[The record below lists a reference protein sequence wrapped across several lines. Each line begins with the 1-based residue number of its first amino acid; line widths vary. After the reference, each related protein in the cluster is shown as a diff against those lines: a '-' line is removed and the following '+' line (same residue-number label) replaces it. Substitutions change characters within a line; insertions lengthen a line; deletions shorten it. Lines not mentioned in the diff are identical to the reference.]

1 MFSIFQKLIAF
12 TTAAF
17 SRGVRKTIKQ
27 RLKRSREVII
37 EASDQAWV
45 NSNANPLSKADSHT
59 ASSSHGHNPRATGT
73 RWSKSHGQ
81 DEKYLPCK
89 ESLKVL
95 AVEDEERREALRRS
109 EIVREQLQ
117 KRGLILRNIQLAKL
131 VDDHCDAQSTTQ
143 IAAHWSPSEPLM
155 GSFCTLEKIAEI
167 EYTEVENL
175 TVENQ
180 NVENLPAEVVYAQN
194 CQDNHEEMSN
204 SALEELAINLLKPS
218 IEPLIQLTPA
228 QRAAQVAARAAATV
242 AAKTHARLQALQA
255 IEKNKLS
262 ETPVP
267 HLQTSP
273 EPPLRPAKMKI
284 RDTEVVPAAMRAK
297 RIAAPK
303 SAPVEY
309 KATIQPSEE
318 VRATDAKESAREAQL
333 NANEKAKRAE
343 NDTHEKIEERFAYRT
358 SPEHALKLI
367 AQSVDT
373 PAATLAR
380 LAGHENP
387 HIRTAVARNQS
398 ANSETLWLLARD
410 YEASIRYSLA
420 ESTHTPLDILRALTK
435 DRNQLVAWVAQN
447 SSNNLKRKLGENA
460 TKLDEKTTQSA
471 RERIDALLK
480 RTAKTPVDQD
490 IAVLEMTARAD
501 TTSAARLGELANH
514 ENARVRAAVAENS
527 NTPLHAL
534 WSLVRDVDP
543 NVKIKLTFNC
553 NCPIEILEVIKGDK
567 DSFVAQKAKDILKGS
582 AGKNGKFSNGVINA
596 ARNQIRTYLTWP

>member
-1 MFSIFQKLIAF
+1 MFSIFQKFLAL
-12 TTAAF
+12 TTAAL
-17 SRGVRKTIKQ
+17 SRGVAKTVKQ

-45 NSNANPLSKADSHT
+45 NSSANPFSKADPHAT
-59 ASSSHGHNPRATGT
+59 APGHGHNPRATGT
-73 RWSKSHGQ
+73 RWSKLHGE
-81 DEKYLPCK
+81 DDKYLPYK
-89 ESLKVL
+89 ESLKVMAL
-95 AVEDEERREALRRS
+95 EDDERREAMRRS

-117 KRGLILRNIQLAKL
+117 KRGQILRNLQLAKL
-131 VDDHCDAQSTTQ
+131 VDDKSVDEPITQ
-143 IAAHWSPSEPLM
+143 IATGWSPSEPLM
-155 GSFCTLEKIAEI
+155 GEFCSLEVLAEI
-167 EYTEVENL
+167 EKTDVENL
-175 TVENQ
+175 V
-180 NVENLPAEVVYAQN
+180 VDSLPAPSPPPENVHAQN
-194 CQDNHEEMSN
+194 DQDEMSDKD
-204 SALEELAINLLKPS
+204 LEELAISLLKPS
-218 IEPLIQLTPA
+218 EEPLTYQTPA
-228 QRAAQVAARAAATV
+228 QIAAQIAARALARV
-242 AAKTHARLQALQA
+242 QAKTHARLQALEA
-255 IEKNKLS
+255 IEQNKLS
-262 ETPVP
+262 ETKAARIPI
-267 HLQTSP
+267 
-273 EPPLRPAKMKI
+273 EPLPSLRPAKLKI
-284 RDTEVVPAAMRAK
+284 RDTEIIPAAMREK
-297 RIAAPK
+297 RITGTK
-303 SAPVEY
+303 MAPVEY

-318 VRATDAKESAREAQL
+318 SKAADVKEAAREAQIS
-333 NANEKAKRAE
+333 ASDKVKRTE
-343 NDTHEKIEERFAYRT
+343 SDTHEKIEERFAYRT

-373 PAATLAR
+373 PTATLAR

-398 ANSETLWLLARD
+398 SNSETLWLLARD

-447 SSNNLKRKLGENA
+447 SLNNLKKKLGENA

-480 RTAKTPVDQD
+480 RSTKTADGDEV
-490 IAVLEMTARAD
+490 AVLEMTARAD

-514 ENARVRAAVAENS
+514 ESARVRAAVAENS

-567 DSFVAQKAKDILKGS
+567 DSFVAQKAKDILKGT

>member
-1 MFSIFQKLIAF
+1 MFSIFQKLILL
-12 TTAAF
+12 TSAAF
-17 SRGVRKTIKQ
+17 SRGVSKTIKQ
-27 RLKRSREVII
+27 RLKRSRESII

-45 NSNANPLSKADSHT
+45 NSNANPLNKADSHAT
-59 ASSSHGHNPRATGT
+59 FNQHNQRATGT
-73 RWSKSHGQ
+73 RWSKLH
-81 DEKYLPCK
+81 DENDKYRLYK
-89 ESLKVL
+89 EALKVMAL
-95 AVEDEERREALRRS
+95 GDDERREALRRS

-117 KRGLILRNIQLAKL
+117 KRGQILRNLQLAKL
-131 VDDHCDAQSTTQ
+131 VDDHCDVEPTTK
-143 IAAHWSPSEPLM
+143 IAAQWSPSEPLM
-155 GSFCTLEKIAEI
+155 GEFCSLEVLAEI
-167 EYTEVENL
+167 EPASLEE
-175 TVENQ
+175 
-180 NVENLPAEVVYAQN
+180 LPAQN
-194 CQDNHEEMSN
+194 SHFGDDHEQMSDR
-204 SALEELAINLLKPS
+204 AIEELAISLLKPT
-218 IEPLIQLTPA
+218 IEPVIPLTPA
-228 QRAAQVAARAAATV
+228 QIAAQIAELAAATV
-242 AAKTHARLQALQA
+242 AAKTYARLQAVQA
-255 IEKNKLS
+255 IAPNNVSAISDPEQQTK
-262 ETPVP
+262 P
-267 HLQTSP
+267 QTSV
-273 EPPLRPAKMKI
+273 RPAKMKI
-284 RDTEVVPAAMRAK
+284 RETEVIPPAMRERK
-297 RIAAPK
+297 VVAAK

-309 KATIQPSEE
+309 KASIQPSEE
-318 VRATDAKESAREAQL
+318 IKATDAKEAAREAQI
-333 NANEKAKRAE
+333 NASEKIKRAE
-343 NDTHEKIEERFAYRT
+343 SDTHEKIEERFAYRT

-373 PAATLAR
+373 PAATLNR

-398 ANSETLWLLARD
+398 ANSETLWILARD

-447 SSNNLKRKLGENA
+447 SLNNLKKKLGENA

-480 RTAKTPVDQD
+480 RTAKTSVDQD
-490 IAVLEMTARAD
+490 IAVLEMTARAV

-543 NVKIKLTFNC
+543 NVKINLTFNC

-567 DSFVAQKAKDILKGS
+567 DSFVAQKAKDILKGT
-582 AGKNGKFSNGVINA
+582 AGKNGKFGNGVIDA